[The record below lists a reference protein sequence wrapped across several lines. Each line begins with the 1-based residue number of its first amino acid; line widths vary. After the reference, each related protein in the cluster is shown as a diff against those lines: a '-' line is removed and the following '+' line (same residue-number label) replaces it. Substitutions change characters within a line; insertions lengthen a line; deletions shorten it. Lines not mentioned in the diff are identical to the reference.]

1 MEVFEDAPV
10 IGAFDS
16 RAGREDDAIVNRM
29 DGAGCRVGK
38 MARGLPNVGSD
49 SEIGAAVGWSK
60 VGNEAEVG
68 SFMCFD
74 TR

>member
-1 MEVFEDAPV
+1 
-10 IGAFDS
+10 
-16 RAGREDDAIVNRM
+16 
-29 DGAGCRVGK
+29 

-49 SEIGAAVGWSK
+49 SEIGATVGWSK
-60 VGNEAEVG
+60 VGNEPEVG